1 MDDRCNSPEFLDEME
16 NTGDFSSFIQ
26 ETAGGYARVSSEGF
40 IDLNLLESTE
50 KPENV
55 KEKITQMWPLY
66 VKINDNLDDKSSIG
80 IISTEELFSKT
91 GIRAMNDVYDK
102 LDNENKQ
109 ILADLLLKSSL
120 RYPNFDKND
129 FTNVRRMFNS
139 LNE

>member
-1 MDDRCNSPEFLDEME
+1 M
-16 NTGDFSSFIQ
+16 
-26 ETAGGYARVSSEGF
+26 
-40 IDLNLLESTE
+40 NLLESTE

-66 VKINDNLDDKSSIG
+66 VKINDNSDDKSSIG

-129 FTNVRRMFNS
+129 FTNVRRIFRS
-139 LNE
+139 LV